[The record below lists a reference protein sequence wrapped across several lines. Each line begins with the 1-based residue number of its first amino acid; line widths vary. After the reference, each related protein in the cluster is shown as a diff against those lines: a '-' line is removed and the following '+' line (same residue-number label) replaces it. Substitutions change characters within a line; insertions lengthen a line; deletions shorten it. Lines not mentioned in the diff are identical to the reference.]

1 LDLAKAYDGVDW
13 KYLEEILKKLG
24 FGEQWIIWVMTCVRT
39 VTYSVRFNGE
49 ILENFKPTRGLRQG
63 DPLSPYLFLFVGDG
77 LSRLLQREIDA
88 GHIKELKVCQRS
100 PGISHLIFADDSLL
114 FFEANADQANK
125 VKNVLNK
132 YEVATGQRPKP

>member
-1 LDLAKAYDGVDW
+1 MAFECIHALQNNSDRKGKFCGYKLDLAKAYGRVDW

-77 LSRLLQREIDA
+77 LS
-88 GHIKELKVCQRS
+88 
-100 PGISHLIFADDSLL
+100 
-114 FFEANADQANK
+114 
-125 VKNVLNK
+125 
-132 YEVATGQRPKP
+132 ATAKRD